1 MRYVLFVFLTLG
13 LTGFIGWSTYQTDR
27 LLRQW
32 QPDRNLLLLPAENA
46 LRVGLVVMCLGLGWL
61 SGLPPETLGWTST
74 SLLVDLLVG
83 IGSGVMLSLVL
94 TVSSMAA
101 VRRWGRS
108 VYSPVVVLNVL
119 PDSRRQWLGV
129 LLALIPVAALEE
141 LLFRSL
147 LLGGLS
153 PILPA
158 WFLVP
163 ALALVFGLM
172 HLPQGRLGVAGT
184 GLAGLVFSLLF
195 VWRTSVLVPL
205 VAHYVADVL
214 QLVQANRTRQDLA
227 RLTAPGHE

>member
-1 MRYVLFVFLTLG
+1 MRYILFVTLTLA

-46 LRVGLVVMCLGLGWL
+46 LRVGLVALCLGLGWL
-61 SGLPPETLGWTST
+61 SGLPPQTLGWASNAP
-74 SLLVDLLVG
+74 LVDAG
-83 IGSGVMLSLVL
+83 IGIGIGVGLSLVL
-94 TVSSMAA
+94 TAVSTAA

-108 VYSPVVVLNVL
+108 IYSPAVMLNVL
-119 PDSRRQWLGV
+119 PANRLQWVGV
-129 LLALIPVAALEE
+129 LLALVLVAALEE

-153 PILPA
+153 PVLPV
-158 WFLVP
+158 WLLVP
-163 ALALVFGLM
+163 VLALVFGLM

-184 GLAGLVFSLLF
+184 ALAGLLFSLAFL
-195 VWRTSVLVPL
+195 WRSSLLVPL

-214 QLVQANRTRQDLA
+214 QLVQASRRRQELA
-227 RLTAPGHE
+227 GLMSPQQ